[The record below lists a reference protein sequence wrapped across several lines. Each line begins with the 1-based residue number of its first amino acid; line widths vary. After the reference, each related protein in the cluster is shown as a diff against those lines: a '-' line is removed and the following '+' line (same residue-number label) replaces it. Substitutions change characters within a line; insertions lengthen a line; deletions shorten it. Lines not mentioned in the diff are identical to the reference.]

1 MSKKP
6 DVAEEVPEPPRR
18 PQAALPPPTDE
29 AKSGEHLPFG
39 EGASTIEDKH
49 TTGVAGEIARGARND
64 DVNLS
69 DITTDWVL
77 KRLVRE
83 ATDFGSRTRQ
93 TGRIKALELIG
104 EYHGMWGEI
113 PEGENERDLKRIRE
127 LPRAERLARIRELA
141 KKMGGDKVH

>member
-6 DVAEEVPEPPRR
+6 DVAEEVPEPQRK

-29 AKSGEHLPFG
+29 VKAGEYIPFG
-39 EGASTIEDKH
+39 EGASTIEDEH
-49 TTGVAGEIARGARND
+49 TTGIAGEIARGARND
-64 DVNLS
+64 DLNLS
-69 DITTDWVL
+69 EITTDWVL

-83 ATDFGSRTRQ
+83 ATDFGTRTRQ

-104 EYHGMWGEI
+104 EHLGMWGEI

-127 LPRAERLARIRELA
+127 LPRAERLARIKELA
-141 KKMGGDKVH
+141 AKMGGDKVH